1 MFILSCHTLLSIR
14 QIEALVLNQVSLTL
28 ILFSPR
34 LQFRFIH
41 RQAALIVALRHALD
55 YLLVRAATTPAII
68 AEPNDMDEKILHVIK
83 ALSRANAGS
92 FGLRGGSFNSVDT
105 PLRKYRWVLANSC
118 WFLLTLSVI
127 IHRQAKYTHEWE
139 NVYNKT
145 CVVCTFLTCSFL
157 PLREVSVEV
166 LCLLS
171 SSFIVCFM

>member
-41 RQAALIVALRHALD
+41 HQAALIVALRHALD

-92 FGLRGGSFNSVDT
+92 FGLGGGGNQFQQRGH
-105 PLRKYRWVLANSC
+105 P
-118 WFLLTLSVI
+118 
-127 IHRQAKYTHEWE
+127 
-139 NVYNKT
+139 
-145 CVVCTFLTCSFL
+145 
-157 PLREVSVEV
+157 PP
-166 LCLLS
+166 
-171 SSFIVCFM
+171 